1 MTQGRS
7 PDIAGRQ
14 SGFWFRSKAAPP
26 FFAFSMDRSVVKRL
40 WKRAFNGTGDWEIRN
55 AIGLADHVID
65 RLGRLGLR
73 EVFEGGAGGRLY
85 AESLATALTVHL
97 LRRYGNGTL
106 ALKLYRGG
114 LPANRLRRVLDY
126 IDAHLRGELGLAEL
140 AKISGLSP
148 HHFAAAFKTT
158 TGSSPHRY
166 VIEHRDNA
174 VEFFLGHLVE
184 ERVAQ
189 IAGIVHDSVD
199 ATEIIDRCLHHRLP
213 AIPARDAVTIRDRT
227 PASNHD
233 LTDHLLC
240 RREVLPF
247 ARERHAEIVDDDRR
261 AGPCQTQRDSASDT
275 ASATFPSIM
284 PMIAI
289 LSRFFGSQ

>member
-26 FFAFSMDRSVVKRL
+26 FFAFSMDRSFVKRL

-55 AIGLADHVID
+55 AIGLADPVID
-65 RLGRLGLR
+65 RLGRIGLR
-73 EVFEGGAGGRLY
+73 EVIEGGAGGRLY

-126 IDAHLRGELGLAEL
+126 IDAHLRSELSLAEL

-166 VIEHRDNA
+166 VIEQ
-174 VEFFLGHLVE
+174 
-184 ERVAQ
+184 RV
-189 IAGIVHDSVD
+189 G
-199 ATEIIDRCLHHRLP
+199 R
-213 AIPARDAVTIRDRT
+213 
-227 PASNHD
+227 
-233 LTDHLLC
+233 
-240 RREVLPF
+240 
-247 ARERHAEIVDDDRR
+247 ARELLHDRKRSISEIAYSVGFSSQSHLTTNFRR
-261 AGPCQTQRDSASDT
+261 IVGSTPN
-275 ASATFPSIM
+275 
-284 PMIAI
+284 
-289 LSRFFGSQ
+289 RFRRSLD